1 MAISKVLTSFLYPTY
16 YFRHVEGNYS
26 NDICIVITD
35 RPFEFNNLISPLPL
49 GDEQSCRPGQACQ
62 VAGFGAMKV
71 CPRNFKLYTRPR
83 SFSFVHTSC
92 WLQQL
97 LQLTVMLQGEK
108 ISYHNHLLQ
117 VVADLKCSVIL

>member
-62 VAGFGAMKV
+62 VAGFGVLKV
-71 CPRNFKLYTRPR
+71 GLKHCQLITWPRAVCNK
-83 SFSFVHTSC
+83 SNKVEMSD
-92 WLQQL
+92 QQGL
-97 LQLTVMLQGEK
+97 
-108 ISYHNHLLQ
+108 
-117 VVADLKCSVIL
+117 SV